1 MNYDMGTTKNNKVKK
16 ELIVRDE
23 VLSKVKAEL
32 RRTQQRM
39 KWHYN
44 EGKINVTFE
53 IGDYIYLKL
62 QPYV

>member
-23 VLSKVKAEL
+23 VLSKVKAKL
-32 RRTQQRM
+32 RRAQQRM
-39 KWHYN
+39 KRHYN